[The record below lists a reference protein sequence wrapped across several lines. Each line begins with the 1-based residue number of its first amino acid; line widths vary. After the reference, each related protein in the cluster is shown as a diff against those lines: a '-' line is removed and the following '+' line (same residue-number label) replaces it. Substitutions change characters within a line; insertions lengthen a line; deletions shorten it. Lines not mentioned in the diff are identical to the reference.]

1 MGYIFLFIAL
11 IAGGTKGFCG
21 KKVSGIVNGFRDT
34 LVVNCLR
41 MLVCIVIGILV
52 LVVQG
57 EMSAL
62 LPEAKLLWLAA
73 AGGIF
78 TTAFVISWLY
88 AVRQNAYMLVE
99 IFLMLGV
106 IVTVGMSFFVFGE
119 PVSIREAVGIL
130 ILLAAIATMQMQRVR
145 IKLSTVL
152 IMILCGTVNG
162 LADFSQKA
170 YMKSAEGASVAAF
183 QLYTYVFSALS
194 MILFLSV
201 MAIVGARKRQAG
213 YAEVSDKNEMVLVV
227 RKTYKYMLI
236 MSLCLYLNS
245 YFKTMAAGVLPAAL
259 MYPLMQGASL
269 MISTLMAVI
278 LLKEKLTLRML
289 CGIVMAFVALLVIN
303 W

>member
-11 IAGGTKGFCG
+11 LAGGTKGFCG

-34 LVVNCLR
+34 LIVNCLR
-41 MLVCIVIGILV
+41 MMVCIIIGLVV
-52 LVVQG
+52 LVAQG
-57 EMSAL
+57 EISSL
-62 LPEAKLLWLAA
+62 LPEGKLLWLAA

-78 TTAFVISWLY
+78 TTAFVVSWLY

-106 IVTVGMSFFVFGE
+106 IVTVCMSFLVFGE
-119 PVSIREAVGIL
+119 PVSVREALGIL
-130 ILLAAIATMQMQRVR
+130 LLLVAIAIMQMQRVR
-145 IKLSTVL
+145 IKWSTLLV
-152 IMILCGTVNG
+152 MILCGTVNG

-183 QLYTYVFSALS
+183 QLYTYLFSALS
-194 MILFLSV
+194 MIIFLSV
-201 MAIVGARKRQAG
+201 MTVVDARKKKTGQTEA
-213 YAEVSDKNEMVLVV
+213 AAKSDMSLVV
-227 RKTYKYMLI
+227 VKTYKYMLV
-236 MSLCLYLNS
+236 MSICLYLNS

-269 MISTLMAVI
+269 MIATSMAVI
-278 LLKEKLTLRML
+278 LFKEKLTLRMV
-289 CGIVMAFVALLVIN
+289 CGIVMAFAALLVIN